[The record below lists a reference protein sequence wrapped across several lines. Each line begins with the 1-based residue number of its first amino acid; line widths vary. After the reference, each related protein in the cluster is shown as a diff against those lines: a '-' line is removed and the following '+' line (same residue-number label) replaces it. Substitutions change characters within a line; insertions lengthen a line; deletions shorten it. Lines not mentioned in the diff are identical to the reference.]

1 MNDAKSIWSWEH
13 AFAVLPDLLWKFL
26 SVTLVVT
33 IIGSVIAAALGLVI
47 ALARR
52 SSPRPVSAVITLVM
66 NFIRMTPLVVQLLF
80 AYYVFTTVP
89 PLVLGTVIIGIH
101 YATYMAEVYRAGIDA
116 VPPGQWEATTAL
128 SMSPTRTWTA
138 VIIPQALRST
148 LPALSNY
155 VISMFK
161 DTPFLMVIT
170 VAELVRTAQ
179 LYGGTHF
186 RYVEAITLAGLIYLV
201 ASLLS
206 SWLARRLERRLEY
219 TTA

>member
-1 MNDAKSIWSWEH
+1 MNEFWSWDH
-13 AFAVLPDLLWKFL
+13 AFAVLPDLLWAFL
-26 SVTLVVT
+26 RVTLIVT
-33 IIGSVIAAALGLVI
+33 IIGSAIAAVLGLVI
-47 ALARR
+47 ALGRR
-52 SSPRPVSAVITLVM
+52 TAPRPVSAVISLVM

-128 SMSPTRTWTA
+128 SMSPGRTWVA

-170 VAELVRTAQ
+170 VTELVRTAQ
-179 LYGGTHF
+179 LYGGKNF
-186 RYVEAITLAGLIYLV
+186 RYVEAIILAGLIYLI

-206 SWLARRLERRLEY
+206 SVLARRLEKRLEY

>member
-1 MNDAKSIWSWEH
+1 MNEDKSFWNWDH
-13 AFAVLPDLLWKFL
+13 AFAVLPDLLWTFL
-26 SVTLVVT
+26 TVTLVVT
-33 IIGSVIAAALGLVI
+33 IIGSIIAAILGLIIALG
-47 ALARR
+47 RR
-52 SSPRPVSAVITLVM
+52 STPRPISAVITLVM

-80 AYYVFTTVP
+80 AYYVFTGVP
-89 PLVLGTVIIGIH
+89 PLVLGIVIIGIH
-101 YATYMAEVYRAGIDA
+101 YATYMAEVYRAGIDS

-128 SMSPTRTWTA
+128 SMSPGRTWTA
-138 VIIPQALRST
+138 VIIPQAVRAT

-170 VAELVRTAQ
+170 VTEMVREAQ
-179 LYGGTHF
+179 LYGGQNF
-186 RYVEAITLAGLIYLV
+186 RYVEAIILAGLIFLV

-206 SWLARRLERRLEY
+206 SVAARRLEKRLEY

>member
-1 MNDAKSIWSWEH
+1 MNDDKSIWSWDH
-13 AFAVLPDLLWKFL
+13 ALAVLPDLLWTFL
-26 SVTLVVT
+26 TVTLVVT
-33 IIGSVIAAALGLVI
+33 IIGSAIAAVLGLVI
-47 ALARR
+47 ALGRR
-52 SSPRPVSAVITLVM
+52 TAPGPVAGVLTLVM
-66 NFIRMTPLVVQLLF
+66 NFVRMTPLVVQLLF

-89 PLVLGTVIIGIH
+89 PIVLGTVIIGIH

-128 SMSPTRTWTA
+128 SMSPARTWTA
-138 VIIPQALRST
+138 VIIPQALRAT
-148 LPALSNY
+148 LPALANY

-170 VAELVRTAQ
+170 VTELVREAQ
-179 LYGGTHF
+179 LYGGTNF
-186 RYVEAITLAGLIYLV
+186 RYVEAITLAGLIFLA

-206 SWLARRLERRLEY
+206 SVLARRLEKKLEY

>member
-1 MNDAKSIWSWEH
+1 MNDDNSFWSWDH
-13 AFAVLPDLLWKFL
+13 AAAAFPEILEKFL
-26 SVTLVVT
+26 TVTLVVT
-33 IIGSVIAAALGLVI
+33 IIGSIIAAVLGLVI
-47 ALARR
+47 ALGRR
-52 SSPRPVSAVITLVM
+52 TAPRPVSAVITLVM

-80 AYYVFTTVP
+80 AYYVFTTVS
-89 PLVLGTVIIGIH
+89 PLILGTIIIGIH

-128 SMSPTRTWTA
+128 SMSPGRTWTA

-148 LPALSNY
+148 LPALANY

-170 VAELVRTAQ
+170 VVEMVRQAQ
-179 LYGGTHF
+179 LYGSKNF
-186 RYVEAITLAGLIYLV
+186 RFVEAIIIAGLIYLV

-206 SWLARRLERRLEY
+206 SLLARRLEKRLEY